1 MQAEIIAVGTEILLG
16 QIVNTNTTFI
26 SQQLA
31 QLGINTYYQTVVGDN
46 EERLLSA
53 IEIAAQRN
61 DLVILS
67 GGLGPT
73 PDDLTKQTVA
83 KYLGLDLVEDATA
96 MDKIE
101 AYFQTTGKKM
111 TANNRLQ
118 ALYLAGGQA
127 LANETGMAVGCYYE
141 NTQGADFLLLP
152 GPPSELKPMVAK
164 VAKPLL
170 AHKVKGAQVLTS
182 RVLRFFGIGESLLAE
197 KLADLLNNSQN
208 PTAAT
213 YAKDNEVTLRLTASG
228 QSNQEVTKLLDQA
241 EIDIQTQVG
250 QYFYG
255 YGDDNSL
262 AQVVVQKLKAAGL
275 KITAA
280 ESLTGGQFQAALT
293 SVPGSSVV
301 FDGGFVT
308 YAQAT
313 KASLLDIPSQVL
325 DQHGVV
331 SQECAQWMAQQ
342 AKKKVGADIGLSFTG
357 VAGPD
362 SLEEQPAGTVWIGLA
377 FKDQAPVAKKYHF
390 PKQRAFVQER
400 CVYTGLWLV
409 LQALLAAEN
418 S

>member
-46 EERLLSA
+46 EERMLSV

-83 KYLGLDLVEDATA
+83 KYLGVDLVEDATA
-96 MDKIE
+96 MSKIE

-141 NTQGADFLLLP
+141 NAQGADFLLLP
-152 GPPSELKPMVAK
+152 GPPSELKPMMAK

-170 AHKVKGAQVLTS
+170 AHRVKGAQVLTS

-197 KLADLLNNSQN
+197 KLADLLKNSQN

-228 QSNQEVTKLLDQA
+228 QSDQEVTKLLDQA

-280 ESLTGGQFQAALT
+280 ESLTGGQFQAAIT
-293 SVPGSSVV
+293 SVPGSSEV

-308 YAQAT
+308 YAQAA

-331 SQECAQWMAQQ
+331 SQQCAQWMAQQ

-409 LQALLAAEN
+409 LQALLATEN